1 MSSTSSSTFLS
12 RPDVVIFFA
21 QVVLLFIVV
30 IGALINLTFFNE
42 NKDLWQ
48 MLLTSSLGYML
59 PNPHFKIGKARVD
72 IGSEENK
79 SGESHELVF
88 RDTTVKRPNESR
100 H

>member
-1 MSSTSSSTFLS
+1 MTPTPTSFLS

-21 QVVLLFIVV
+21 QVVLLFTVV
-30 IGALINLTFFNE
+30 LGALINLTFFNE

-59 PNPHFKIGKARVD
+59 PNPQFKIGKGRID
-72 IGSEENK
+72 IASDEAK

-88 RDTTVKRPNESR
+88 RDTTVKRPN
-100 H
+100 